1 MLSNVQVIPHN
12 QFLLYQ
18 ITVSGQDKKS
28 HSSSEEEVMKQG
40 EGGLESDYQIKVTF
54 RVYRSHILCSILDIM
69 L

>member
-1 MLSNVQVIPHN
+1 MP
-12 QFLLYQ
+12 
-18 ITVSGQDKKS
+18 VSGQDKKS